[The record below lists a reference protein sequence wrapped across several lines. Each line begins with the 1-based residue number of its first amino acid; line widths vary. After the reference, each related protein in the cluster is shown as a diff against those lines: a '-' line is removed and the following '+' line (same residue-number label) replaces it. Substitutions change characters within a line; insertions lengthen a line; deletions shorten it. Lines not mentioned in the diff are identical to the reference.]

1 MGDASR
7 TSIKTQRPWRQQIFL
22 RVATPLKACDSL
34 SRYKDYSE
42 LRELSRRSPLEPVYE
57 DGPFGPI
64 PEEKKRT
71 SCELRELWQ
80 KAILQQI
87 LLLRMEKENQKLQ
100 ASENDLLNKCLN
112 LDYAEIT
119 PCLKEVTTVW
129 EKMLSTPG
137 RSKTKFDMEKMYLAV
152 GQGVPRH
159 HRGEIWKFLVEQ
171 CHLKHLFLS
180 KEQPKEMPYKE
191 LLKQL
196 TSQPHTILIDL
207 GRTFP
212 THRYYSAQLGAGQLS
227 LYNILKAC
235 SLLDEEVGYCQGH
248 SFVAGILLLHMGEEE
263 AFNMSCLTWDCG
275 NSIEQT

>member
-71 SCELRELWQ
+71 SCELQELWQ

-87 LLLRMEKENQKLQ
+87 LLLRMEKENLKLQ

-112 LDYAEIT
+112 LDYEEIT
-119 PCLKEVTTVW
+119 SCLKEVTTVW

-207 GRTFP
+207 G
-212 THRYYSAQLGAGQLS
+212 
-227 LYNILKAC
+227 
-235 SLLDEEVGYCQGH
+235 
-248 SFVAGILLLHMGEEE
+248 
-263 AFNMSCLTWDCG
+263 
-275 NSIEQT
+275 